1 MGCVGE
7 RERERESEAMKLGR
21 LTHDHGDTRLVQ
33 PTDPVRLEHPDL
45 ERQRGGKRHR
55 V

>member
-1 MGCVGE
+1 MTLDGMRGREGE
-7 RERERESEAMKLGR
+7 REAMKLAR

-45 ERQRGGKRHR
+45 ERQIGGERHR